1 MLVMY
6 TYRYVYYVYLSIC
19 LLCILYNMLIMYNTI
34 YTYYVLSLDILII
47 FIFIYKEQAII
58 LTLLYI
64 LFNITIIYL

>member
-1 MLVMY
+1 
-6 TYRYVYYVYLSIC
+6 
-19 LLCILYNMLIMYNTI
+19 MYNTI